1 MNRPASLL
9 NANVAIRAAS
19 LAALWWL
26 MVGGRTDAWLVGLPT
41 VALAT
46 WASIHFSAHPL
57 PGFSFMGL
65 AKFLILFILESLRG
79 GLDVASRTLGYR
91 LQIQPGFK
99 CYPLKLNDPFA
110 RVFMINCIS
119 LLPGTLSVELHGD
132 HLELHLLDSRQDPE
146 PQLRELEVAIQRLF
160 KLNEAQHHV

>member
-1 MNRPASLL
+1 MNRSASLL
-9 NANVAIRAAS
+9 NANIAIRAAF

-46 WASIHFSAHPL
+46 WASVHLSAHPL
-57 PGFSFMGL
+57 PGISLSGL
-65 AKFLILFILESLRG
+65 AKFLILFIRESLRG
-79 GLDVASRTLGYR
+79 GLDVASRTLGLR
-91 LQIQPGFK
+91 LRIQPGFK
-99 CYPLKLNDPFA
+99 CYPLKLSDPFA

-119 LLPGTLSVELHGD
+119 LLPGTLSVELSGD

-146 PQLRELEVAIQRLF
+146 SQLRDLEVAIQRLF
-160 KLNEAQHHV
+160 KLNETPNHE

>member
-1 MNRPASLL
+1 MKRPASLL
-9 NANVAIRAAS
+9 NADIAIRAAF

-46 WASIHFSAHPL
+46 WASVHLSTHRL
-57 PGFSFMGL
+57 PGISLTGL
-65 AKFLILFILESLRG
+65 ARFLVLFIRESLRG
-79 GLDVASRTLGYR
+79 GLDVACRTLGLR
-91 LQIQPGFK
+91 LGIEPGFK

-119 LLPGTLSVELHGD
+119 LLPGTLSVELNGD
-132 HLELHLLDSRQDPE
+132 DLELHLLDSRQNPE
-146 PQLRELEVAIQRLF
+146 PQLRDLEVAIQHLF
-160 KLNEAQHHV
+160 KLNEAPNHV